1 MSGKVI
7 SMQERRKN
15 KRMEL
20 EAHILLHRLDNGK
33 PSTVVIRITDASKR
47 GVGFQCTEKLQVND
61 VYECHLTLWTKEV
74 LHTFLRVVRISETSD
89 PYEYGA
95 VFVGMSETDVSRI
108 AAYQT
113 VSENEPQE

>member
-1 MSGKVI
+1 
-7 SMQERRKN
+7 MQERRKN

-20 EAHILLHRLDNGK
+20 EANLMIKTLDEDM
-33 PSTVVIRITDASKR
+33 PRSVVIRITDVSKR
-47 GVGFQCTEKLQVND
+47 GVGFQCVETMKIND

-74 LHTFLRVVRISETSD
+74 LHSFLKIVRIDESKD

-95 VFVGMSETDVSRI
+95 VFIGMSETDVSRI

-113 VSENEPQE
+113 VSENEE